1 MSKYIV
7 LEKKQFYNEMKILSQ
22 IGEPKDE
29 RRSKSIFGDRIQ
41 IRKWTWLEELRDSS
55 FLRRLTETS
64 RKRREGTW
72 IRKKYK
78 RE

>member
-1 MSKYIV
+1 MKEEARVYLEMESKYG
-7 LEKKQFYNEMKILSQ
+7 S
-22 IGEPKDE
+22 G
-29 RRSKSIFGDRIQ
+29 
-41 IRKWTWLEELRDSS
+41 LEELRDSS